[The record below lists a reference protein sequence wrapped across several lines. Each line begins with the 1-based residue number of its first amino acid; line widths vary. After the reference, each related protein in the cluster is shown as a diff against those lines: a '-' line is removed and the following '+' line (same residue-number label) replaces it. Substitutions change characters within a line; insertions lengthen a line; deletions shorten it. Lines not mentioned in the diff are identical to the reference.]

1 MKRNR
6 WLHFAFII
14 CIFTTLGLY
23 IVFGF
28 RNPLT
33 TTQYDY
39 YNAKLPASFDGY
51 KIVMISDLH
60 CASFGDK
67 QIDLITKIQSSKPD
81 LIVFTGDTTD
91 SSHPINPLI
100 DLLDGIKNIAPIYA
114 ITGNHDNYN
123 ASLREL
129 YKTYGIPLLYS
140 GMKIP
145 IRTATDTIY
154 LYGAAFY
161 ESIQTSDLDTSAF
174 NILLH
179 HSSEAFAYTKVLG
192 FDLILS
198 GHGHGGVIRLPLIGG
213 LIGNSGFLPDYD
225 YGIYTSGTSTLISSA
240 GLGDAKVPR
249 FHNPPE
255 IVLITLRSK
264 SF

>member
-1 MKRNR
+1 MRRNR
-6 WLHFAFII
+6 RFHFIFLI
-14 CIFTTLGLY
+14 CILTTLGLF
-23 IVFGF
+23 IVFGYL
-28 RNPLT
+28 NPLT
-33 TTQYDY
+33 TTRYDY
-39 YNAKLPASFDGY
+39 ISAKLPASFDGY

-60 CASFGDK
+60 GASFGDK
-67 QIDLITKIQSSKPD
+67 QIDLITKIQSCKPD

-91 SSHPINPLI
+91 SSHPMNPLV
-100 DLLDGIKNIAPIYA
+100 DLLDEIKNIAPIYA

-123 ASLREL
+123 NSLREL
-129 YKTYGIPLLYS
+129 YKEYGILLLHS

-145 IRTATDTIY
+145 ISSATDTIY

-161 ESIQTSDLDTSAF
+161 ESIQTDHLDTSAF

-192 FDLILS
+192 YDLILS
-198 GHGHGGVIRLPLIGG
+198 GHCHGGVIRLPLIGG
-213 LIGNSGFLPDYD
+213 LIGNSGFLPDFD
-225 YGIYTSGTSTLISSA
+225 YGVHTFGTSTMIASA

-264 SF
+264 

>member
-6 WLHFAFII
+6 RLRLAFL
-14 CIFTTLGLY
+14 CILTALILY
-23 IVFGF
+23 IVSGF
-28 RNPLT
+28 LNPLT
-33 TTQYDY
+33 ITDYDY
-39 YNAKLPASFDGY
+39 ISAKLPTSFDGY

-67 QIDLITKIQSSKPD
+67 QIDLITKIQSCKPD

-91 SSHPINPLI
+91 SSHSITPLV

-123 ASLREL
+123 KSLREL
-129 YKTYGIPLLYS
+129 YKTYGIPLLHS
-140 GMKIP
+140 DMKVP
-145 IRTATDTIY
+145 ISNATDTFY

-161 ESIQTSDLDTSAF
+161 ESILTSSLDTSAF

-198 GHGHGGVIRLPLIGG
+198 GHSHGGIIRLPLIGG

-225 YGIYTSGTSTLISSA
+225 YGVYTSGTSTMIASA

-264 SF
+264 

>member
-1 MKRNR
+1 MRRNR
-6 WLHFAFII
+6 KLRFAFLL
-14 CIFTTLGLY
+14 CILITLALY

-28 RNPLT
+28 LNPLT
-33 TTQYDY
+33 TTYYDY
-39 YNAKLPASFDGY
+39 ISAKLPTSFNGY

-81 LIVFTGDTTD
+81 LIVLTGDTADT
-91 SSHPINPLI
+91 SHSMNPLV

-114 ITGNHDNYN
+114 ITGNHDNYDK
-123 ASLREL
+123 SLREL
-129 YKTYGIPLLYS
+129 YKAYGIPLLQT

-145 IRTATDTIY
+145 ISTATDTIY
-154 LYGAAFY
+154 LYGANFY
-161 ESIQTSDLDTSAF
+161 ESIQTSDLDTTVF

-179 HSSEAFAYTKVLG
+179 HSSEAFGYTKVLG

-225 YGIYTSGTSTLISSA
+225 YGVYTSGTSTMIASA

-255 IVLITLRSK
+255 IVLITLWSK
-264 SF
+264 

>member
-1 MKRNR
+1 MKRYR
-6 WLHFAFII
+6 RLHFAFLI
-14 CIFTTLGLY
+14 CILTTLALY
-23 IVFGF
+23 IAFGF
-28 RNPLT
+28 LNPLT
-33 TTQYDY
+33 TTH
-39 YNAKLPASFDGY
+39 YNYISAKLPASFDGY

-60 CASFGDK
+60 GASFGDK
-67 QIDLITKIQSSKPD
+67 QIDLITKIQSCKPD

-91 SSHPINPLI
+91 SSHPMNPLI

-114 ITGNHDNYN
+114 ITGNHDNYDK
-123 ASLREL
+123 SLHEL
-129 YKTYGIPLLYS
+129 YKAYGIPLLHS

-145 IRTATDTIY
+145 ISTATDTIY
-154 LYGAAFY
+154 LYGANFY
-161 ESIQTSDLDTSAF
+161 ESIQTSNLDTTTF

-213 LIGNSGFLPDYD
+213 LIGNSRFLPDYD
-225 YGIYTSGTSTLISSA
+225 YGVYTSDTSTMIASA

-249 FHNPPE
+249 FNNPPE

-264 SF
+264 